1 MTNST
6 NGTEIVTVE
15 IEATVEIVNAD
26 TISST
31 SGMMIEIAGMTSLIE
46 TMTEMT
52 VITAKTVD

>member
-46 TMTEMT
+46 TMTEMI